1 MFAQS
6 QLDILLKNDSSL
18 AEQYQD
24 TITEIKLTKEA
35 DYDRLKNIHN
45 RFDYF
50 LDEKKMHGKIKS
62 EQYDVQ
68 NEYRVTEEEAVTT
81 ELSD

>member
-1 MFAQS
+1 MNLKSKDKNLTRSEKDNLFAQS

-24 TITEIKLTKEA
+24 TITEIRLSKEA
-35 DYDRLKNIHN
+35 DYDRLKGIHD

-50 LDEKKMHGKIKS
+50 
-62 EQYDVQ
+62 
-68 NEYRVTEEEAVTT
+68 
-81 ELSD
+81 

>member
-1 MFAQS
+1 VNLKSKDKNLSRNEKDNLFAQS

-24 TITEIKLTKEA
+24 TITEIRLSKEA
-35 DYDRLKNIHN
+35 DYDRLKGIHD

-50 LDEKKMHGKIKS
+50 
-62 EQYDVQ
+62 
-68 NEYRVTEEEAVTT
+68 
-81 ELSD
+81 

>member
-1 MFAQS
+1 VNLKSKDKNLTRSEKDNLFAQS

-24 TITEIKLTKEA
+24 TITEIRLSKEA
-35 DYDRLKNIHN
+35 DYDRLKGIHD

-50 LDEKKMHGKIKS
+50 
-62 EQYDVQ
+62 
-68 NEYRVTEEEAVTT
+68 
-81 ELSD
+81 

>member
-1 MFAQS
+1 VNLKSKDKNLTRNEKDNLFAQS

-24 TITEIKLTKEA
+24 TITEIRLSKEA
-35 DYDRLKNIHN
+35 DYDRLKGIHD

-50 LDEKKMHGKIKS
+50 
-62 EQYDVQ
+62 
-68 NEYRVTEEEAVTT
+68 
-81 ELSD
+81 

>member
-1 MFAQS
+1 MNLKSKDKNLSRNEKDNLFAQS

-24 TITEIKLTKEA
+24 TITEIRLSKEA
-35 DYDRLKNIHN
+35 DYDRLKGIHD

-50 LDEKKMHGKIKS
+50 
-62 EQYDVQ
+62 
-68 NEYRVTEEEAVTT
+68 
-81 ELSD
+81 